1 VASIERTAY
10 PRFKRVVSA
19 RELEASFTP
28 TLDEIA
34 WAQSPTKSPAHL
46 LGLVL
51 ALKCFQRLGR
61 FPQAMRFQTR
71 SPSTCARESGTKRG
85 RHGVLN

>member
-10 PRFKRVVSA
+10 PGSSGRVSSGM
-19 RELEASFTP
+19 EASFTP

-34 WAQSPTKSPAHL
+34 WAQSLTKSPAHL

-51 ALKCFQRLGR
+51 A
-61 FPQAMRFQTR
+61 
-71 SPSTCARESGTKRG
+71 
-85 RHGVLN
+85 